1 MTPAELAW
9 SAVLGVEVLAQPNVL
24 SRSSDVCELYVRGP
38 TPSFIVWSLAAFRQM
53 LRGVRWHDDAEHCR
67 TWAAG
72 CRCDLGD
79 EA

>member
-1 MTPAELAW
+1 MTP
-9 SAVLGVEVLAQPNVL
+9 AVLGVDVLAQPDVL

-38 TPSFIVWSLAAFRQM
+38 TPRLLAAFRQV

-67 TWAAG
+67 TWSAG

-79 EA
+79 ES